1 MHLEG
6 LLVEPL
12 PLPLHGAAERLLL
25 RVELLEAGAKAGE
38 GHSAVV
44 HCLTALGPGHVLV
57 RGHRELVIP

>member
-25 RVELLEAGAKAGE
+25 RVELLEAGAVAGE
-38 GHSAVV
+38 CHPAVV
-44 HCLTALGPGHVLV
+44 HHRLTAPDHVLV
-57 RGHRELVIP
+57 RVHRELVIP